1 MVALLLERGIEAICN
16 RAMEDWMWES
26 AYCIGWVDVGRE
38 RSNCCKGNF
47 WLDIGPPLSC
57 HLSLS
62 LNSWTQCI
70 ALKKWITFYLVCH
83 LELGT

>member
-38 RSNCCKGNF
+38 GSNCCKGNF
-47 WLDIGPPLSC
+47 LLDIGPPLS
-57 HLSLS
+57 LLEQLDTVYSFKEVDYLLFSLPFR
-62 LNSWTQCI
+62 I
-70 ALKKWITFYLVCH
+70 R
-83 LELGT
+83 

>member
-1 MVALLLERGIEAICN
+1 MLAENEAIVV
-16 RAMEDWMWES
+16 R
-26 AYCIGWVDVGRE
+26 V
-38 RSNCCKGNF
+38 KLL
-47 WLDIGPPLSC
+47 LDIGPPLSC

-83 LELGT
+83 LELVS